1 MFTTEGGVEIEE
13 VAAKNPDALARLHVD
28 PLEGYQPYQARRLI
42 YGAGIDDPSEQKQ
55 MLDDHR
61 QALPLLRRDA
71 TRCSARST
79 R

>member
-13 VAAKNPDALARLHVD
+13 VAEKNPDALARVHVD
-28 PLEGYQPYQARRLI
+28 PLEGFQPYQAAAPDRRRR
-42 YGAGIDDPSEQKQ
+42 DRRPSEQKQ